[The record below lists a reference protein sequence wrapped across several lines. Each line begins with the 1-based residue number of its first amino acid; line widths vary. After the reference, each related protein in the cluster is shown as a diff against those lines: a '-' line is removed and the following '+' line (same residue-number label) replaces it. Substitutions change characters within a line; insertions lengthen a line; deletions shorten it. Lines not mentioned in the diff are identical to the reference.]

1 MHTPTGAADALA
13 TLQGCQSPFTA
24 TKPEWRPSG
33 QRQTTDACQGTPLV
47 KAYLEDTPQG
57 KSTMRPTQ
65 ALPDGGTSHQHR
77 LGMQAFGPHAFGPQ
91 VCGQHTPSQARRKAD
106 TPSQARR
113 KADTPSQAPT
123 RREAQTGPAGQA
135 ATEAAGFI
143 RNPAVKANALTQTN
157 APTAAAQNRTALA
170 CTPSRPPAMPW
181 SLGPASRALN
191 AASIPAL
198 DKTTAPVSAENKT
211 QSTTHLCHEHVLS
224 THTPITVTITADRLY
239 QEHVLP
245 TPTHTP
251 ITAGHLPPPLTT
263 AGRSPPGHPRPR
275 RGLAG
280 QACTPTQAHTREHCT
295 PNPPGHLQPAALT
308 KLTITILYPSYP
320 LPSFC
325 AAASPSLP
333 CHTPQYDG

>member
-1 MHTPTGAADALA
+1 MHTPTGAADALTA
-13 TLQGCQSPFTA
+13 LRVCQSPFSA
-24 TKPEWRPSG
+24 IKPIGRPSG
-33 QRQTTDACQGTPLV
+33 QTRAEHAKANRR
-47 KAYLEDTPQG
+47 KAYREDAPKG
-57 KSTMRPTQ
+57 KSTTR
-65 ALPDGGTSHQHR
+65 AFPDGGICHQHC

-91 VCGQHTPSQARRKAD
+91 VRGQHMPSQARRKAD
-106 TPSQARR
+106 TPPQARR

-123 RREAQTGPAGQA
+123 RREALTGPAGQA
-135 ATEAAGFI
+135 ATEAAGFSI
-143 RNPAVKANALTQTN
+143 RNPANALTQTN
-157 APTAAAQNRTALA
+157 APTAAGQNRIALA
-170 CTPSRPPAMPW
+170 CIPSRPPAMPC
-181 SLGPASRALN
+181 SLGPTSRALN

-198 DKTTAPVSAENKT
+198 DKKTAPVSAENKT
-211 QSTTHLCHEHVLS
+211 QSTTHHCHEHVLS
-224 THTPITVTITADRLY
+224 TQTPTTVTITADHLY
-239 QEHVLP
+239 QENVLP

-308 KLTITILYPSYP
+308 KLTITILHPSYP

>member
-13 TLQGCQSPFTA
+13 TLHGCQSPFTA
-24 TKPEWRPSG
+24 TKPERRPSG
-33 QRQTTDACQGTPLV
+33 QTQPRITARR

-65 ALPDGGTSHQHR
+65 AFPDGGISHQHC

-123 RREAQTGPAGQA
+123 RREALTGPAGQA
-135 ATEAAGFI
+135 ATEAAGFSI

-157 APTAAAQNRTALA
+157 APTAAGQSSIALA

-211 QSTTHLCHEHVLS
+211 QSTTHPCHEHVLP
-224 THTPITVTITADRLY
+224 THTPITVTITADHLY
-239 QEHVLP
+239 HEHVLP
-245 TPTHTP
+245 TPTPTP
-251 ITAGHLPPPLTT
+251 ITAGHLPPPLAT
-263 AGRSPPGHPRPR
+263 AGRSPPGHRRPR

-280 QACTPTQAHTREHCT
+280 QACTSTQAHTREHCT
-295 PNPPGHLQPAALT
+295 PNPPEHLQPAALT
-308 KLTITILYPSYP
+308 KLTITILHPSYP

-325 AAASPSLP
+325 AAAPPSLP